1 MLQDKKQAE
10 LLKNTQKAYFKAVF
24 GTPYIAHII
33 AVALVAVSLILA
45 VFISYDGLFTTAASE
60 GMTNYH
66 RWLYD
71 VFVFVGI
78 AMGPVLYILMRLQLR
93 ERGGRQAWREYTRA
107 HAQFKMNRYHKAQ
120 AEGKKTLLNSWV
132 SEAAVF
138 IMIIAV
144 FILMYSVITP
154 NESDRRSDFWIQTW
168 WPINAVLIG
177 LIYYGIFCLYI
188 RLFAVMEVESQY
200 QLLKTQEQRTLRKK

>member
-1 MLQDKKQAE
+1 MVPL
-10 LLKNTQKAYFKAVF
+10 
-24 GTPYIAHII
+24 IAHII

-78 AMGPVLYILMRLQLR
+78 DMGPVLYILMRLQLR

-107 HAQFKMNRYHKAQ
+107 HAQFK
-120 AEGKKTLLNSWV
+120 
-132 SEAAVF
+132 
-138 IMIIAV
+138 
-144 FILMYSVITP
+144 
-154 NESDRRSDFWIQTW
+154 NE
-168 WPINAVLIG
+168 
-177 LIYYGIFCLYI
+177 
-188 RLFAVMEVESQY
+188 
-200 QLLKTQEQRTLRKK
+200 